1 MSIISFVIHSRPL
14 IGSFGSFENI
24 TIYFHVYH
32 VFPFSVQVV
41 RIHLN
46 ILFSVLCSPFIP
58 KKESKKSLSNVKS
71 RKDCLK
77 KMRQTHATLHFMFNC
92 LKQLVLLPSYSYIYL
107 SLYSI
112 CVCVCFLLCSL
123 QPDINMSKY
132 VCSKKLRK

>member
-14 IGSFGSFENI
+14 IGSIGSFENI

-58 KKESKKSLSNVKS
+58 KKREQKKPIECGKQKGLPQ
-71 RKDCLK
+71 

-112 CVCVCFLLCSL
+112 CVCVCVFSPL
-123 QPDINMSKY
+123 QSTA
-132 VCSKKLRK
+132 